1 MRLLDEAIDEYQKA
15 LRLSPNFADI
25 ITRLGIAYRDK
36 GSYDEAIKEFNRAK
50 ECNPKYIP
58 ARLHLGITYYSQGF
72 YGLAEEEWREALVFD
87 PDNNAMTDILEFCK
101 APESLSGASPLD
113 LLDIQGLTT
122 HFFTRAGRD
131 QGRRQPEPQ
140 APEGPGARP
149 GRRIGVRQDRDRTLH
164 PEPRSLSRQD
174 RFRKDLLRRRGPARL
189 LSDEEMRTIRGA
201 RISMIFQEPMTA
213 LNPVFTVGNQI
224 AEVLTTHRHASKK
237 QAMAAAV
244 DLLHSVGIPSPEKR
258 VNEYPHQLSGGM
270 RQRVMIAMAIAC
282 KPSLIL
288 ADEPTTALDVTIQA
302 HILELL
308 STIQAEM
315 GMAMV
320 LVTHDLGLIAERA
333 HEVAVM
339 YAGRIVEQAETGEL
353 FANPQHPYTRGL
365 MASIP
370 KPGEEGRKRL
380 RTIAGTVPQLH
391 DLPKGCT
398 FSPRCD
404 IRTGKC
410 EAEPGTRGSEART
423 SGAVL
428 GSEVNH
434 GMRNAE

>member
-1 MRLLDEAIDEYQKA
+1 
-15 LRLSPNFADI
+15 
-25 ITRLGIAYRDK
+25 
-36 GSYDEAIKEFNRAK
+36 
-50 ECNPKYIP
+50 
-58 ARLHLGITYYSQGF
+58 
-72 YGLAEEEWREALVFD
+72 
-87 PDNNAMTDILEFCK
+87 
-101 APESLSGASPLD
+101 LD

-122 HFFTRAGRD
+122 HFFTRTGVIKAVDNLSLRLRKGRVL
-131 QGRRQPEPQ
+131 GLVGESGCGKTVTALSILNLVPYPGKIVSGKIFF
-140 APEGPGARP
+140 EGAD
-149 GRRIGVRQDRDRTLH
+149 VLTLS
-164 PEPRSLSRQD
+164 P
-174 RFRKDLLRRRGPARL
+174 
-189 LSDEEMRTIRGA
+189 EEMRAIRGA

-224 AEVLTTHRHASKK
+224 AEVLTTHRHATK
-237 QAMAAAV
+237 QEALDAAIE
-244 DLLHSVGIPSPEKR
+244 LLRSVGIPSPEKR
-258 VNEYPHQLSGGM
+258 VHEYPHQLSGGM

-308 STIQAEM
+308 GTIQAEM

-339 YAGRIVEQAETGEL
+339 YAGRIVEQAETKEL

-370 KPGEEGRKRL
+370 KPGEEGRRRL
-380 RTIAGTVPQLH
+380 RTIPGTVPRLH

-398 FSPRCD
+398 FATRCD
-404 IRTGKC
+404 IKTGKC
-410 EAEPGTRGSEART
+410 ETEPELVEVKPGHLVRCWEAK
-423 SGAVL
+423 
-428 GSEVNH
+428 
-434 GMRNAE
+434 